1 MSRSPELLLQD
12 ILESCARLE
21 SYLSGY
27 DLARFSS
34 DPKTQDAVIRQF
46 EIIGEAVKKL
56 PESLTAQE
64 PEVPWR
70 QIAGFRDILAHA
82 YFAVELTI
90 VWEAATRKAG
100 ELQAACRRLQ
110 AGQK

>member
-1 MSRSPELLLQD
+1 M
-12 ILESCARLE
+12 
-21 SYLSGY
+21 
-27 DLARFSS
+27 
-34 DPKTQDAVIRQF
+34 IRQF

-90 VWEAATRKAG
+90 VWEAATRKASQ
-100 ELQAACRRLQ
+100 LQTACRRLQ
-110 AGQK
+110 AVK